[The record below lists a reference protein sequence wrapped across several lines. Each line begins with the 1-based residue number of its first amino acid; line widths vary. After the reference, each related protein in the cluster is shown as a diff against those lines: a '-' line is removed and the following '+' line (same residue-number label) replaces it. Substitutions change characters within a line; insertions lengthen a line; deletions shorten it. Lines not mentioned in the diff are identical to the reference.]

1 MAANGGRHQIGPD
14 SGRLTLRTYRSGL
27 AAQAGH
33 DLTIDVTRWS
43 AQLDQPPAGPGA
55 DSAPDTAAPDS
66 AAPDRLTATIDLTS
80 LAIRE
85 GRGGVKPLTDR
96 DRRDIAGQA
105 RKQLDT
111 GRFPEASY
119 AATSFAPDAAG
130 GGVIDGTLTLHG
142 QSRPLRLQV
151 SKTGDGR
158 YRATATVTQSQFGI
172 KPYSGMF
179 GALKLRDDVE
189 VEVTVDLSAAPG
201 GPS

>member
-1 MAANGGRHQIGPD
+1 MAANGGRHQLGPE

-43 AQLDQPPAGPGA
+43 AQLDQP
-55 DSAPDTAAPDS
+55 AAPDS
-66 AAPDRLTATIDLTS
+66 AAPDRLAATIDLTS

-111 GRFPEASY
+111 GRYPEASY
-119 AATSFAPDAAG
+119 AATSFAPDDAG

-158 YRATATVTQSQFGI
+158 YRATATVTQTQFGI

-179 GALKLRDDVE
+179 GALKLRDEVE
-189 VEVTVDLSAAPG
+189 VEVTVDLSTAPG

>member
-1 MAANGGRHQIGPD
+1 MAANGGRHQLGPE

-43 AQLDQPPAGPGA
+43 ARLDGGTSDPAGA
-55 DSAPDTAAPDS
+55 DSAPGGLDAA
-66 AAPDRLTATIDLTS
+66 IDLDS

-85 GRGGVKPLTDR
+85 GRGGVKPLSDR
-96 DRRDIAGQA
+96 DRRDILGQA

-111 GRFPEASY
+111 GRYPEASY
-119 AATSFAPDAAG
+119 TATGFTPDATG
-130 GGVIDGTLTLHG
+130 GGTIDGTLTLHG

-151 SKTGDGR
+151 TRAGDGQ
-158 YRATATVTQSQFGI
+158 YRATATVVQSQFGI

-179 GALKLRDDVE
+179 GALKLRDDVD
-189 VEVTVDLSAAPG
+189 VEVTVTLPAAPG
-201 GPS
+201 AAS

>member
-1 MAANGGRHQIGPD
+1 MAANGGRHRIGPD

-33 DLTIDVTRWS
+33 DLIIDVTRWS
-43 AQLDQPPAGPGA
+43 AQIDEPG
-55 DSAPDTAAPDS
+55 DNS
-66 AAPDRLTATIDLTS
+66 APDRLDATIDLTS
-80 LAIRE
+80 LDIRE
-85 GRGGVKPLTDR
+85 GRGGVMSLTDR

-119 AATSFAPDAAG
+119 TATSFAPDDAG

-158 YRATATVTQSQFGI
+158 YRATATVIQSQFGI

-179 GALKLRDDVE
+179 GALKLRDAVE

-201 GPS
+201 DPS

>member
-1 MAANGGRHQIGPD
+1 MAANGGRHHIGPE

-43 AQLDQPPAGPGA
+43 GQVDQ
-55 DSAPDTAAPDS
+55 
-66 AAPDRLTATIDLTS
+66 DRLDATIDLTS
-80 LAIRE
+80 LAVRE
-85 GRGGVKPLTDR
+85 GRGGAKPLSDR
-96 DRRDIAGQA
+96 DARDLIGQA
-105 RKQLDT
+105 RKQLDA
-111 GRFPEASY
+111 GRYPEATY
-119 AATSFAPDAAG
+119 AATSFAPDDAG
-130 GGVIDGTLTLHG
+130 GGTIDGTLTLHG

-151 SKTGDGR
+151 SKTGDGQ
-158 YRATATVTQSQFGI
+158 YRATATVVQSQFGI

-189 VEVTVDLSAAPG
+189 VEVTVDLPADPA